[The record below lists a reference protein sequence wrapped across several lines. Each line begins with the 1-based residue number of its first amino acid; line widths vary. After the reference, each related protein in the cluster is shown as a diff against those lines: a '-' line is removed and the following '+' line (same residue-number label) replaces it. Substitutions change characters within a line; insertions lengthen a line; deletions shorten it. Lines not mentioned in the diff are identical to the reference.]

1 MLNVLYMDRRIV
13 SVLVDGD
20 YEFILK
26 FIPVKYMG
34 KMWGR
39 AAAGV
44 SMYCIA
50 KYGGL
55 GWLLGIEINRVCV

>member
-20 YEFILK
+20 YEFMLK

-34 KMWGR
+34 KM
-39 AAAGV
+39 
-44 SMYCIA
+44 
-50 KYGGL
+50 
-55 GWLLGIEINRVCV
+55 